1 VILPTEKL
9 IFIHIPKTGGAS
21 VEDFIIDKLGYERNS
36 LFMTNNLGL
45 LKAHNGLGLTL
56 FPHMHYPLKDVVKI
70 ANSSKIK
77 VDNSWTIFS
86 IVRNPYYKLI
96 SELFFTDLIPL
107 KYHYHSLPEN
117 VKDKFFNECLDEY
130 FSNSNYSSNRH
141 SNHSLPQYKFFE
153 GTDLNYKIFKFEE
166 GLENIMI
173 KLGFEVN
180 DDFPHVLNTF
190 ELQQIKKPNYRDV
203 LTPYLVEVVNEK
215 YAKDFEIFGYEM
227 LSPLDI

>member
-45 LKAHNGLGLTL
+45 LQAHNGLGLTL

-107 KYHYHSLPEN
+107 NIIIIHFLRMLKINFLMNVWMSISLIQIILL
-117 VKDKFFNECLDEY
+117 VVIVIILY
-130 FSNSNYSSNRH
+130 
-141 SNHSLPQYKFFE
+141 
-153 GTDLNYKIFKFEE
+153 LNINF
-166 GLENIMI
+166 LRA
-173 KLGFEVN
+173 
-180 DDFPHVLNTF
+180 
-190 ELQQIKKPNYRDV
+190 QI
-203 LTPYLVEVVNEK
+203 
-215 YAKDFEIFGYEM
+215 
-227 LSPLDI
+227 